1 MPRHT
6 HRQNISIYLL
16 SAMFIFIGSFANAAN
31 EKDVQKFFSKN
42 KVGIS
47 PDYAFVKNGIA
58 GPDHLITI
66 HGFANDRLVCEALA
80 REYNGDSSLS
90 TLPGIYQC
98 IQLNE

>member
-16 SAMFIFIGSFANAAN
+16 SAMLIFIGSFANAAN

-42 KVGIS
+42 KVGNS
-47 PDYAFVKNGIA
+47 PDFAFVKNGIA
-58 GPDHLITI
+58 GPDHLMTI
-66 HGFANDRLVCEALA
+66 HGYANDRAVCEALA